1 MDRSEEYN
9 MKNDKE
15 YSKKVEAKEITDALN
30 VELIKRRTK
39 ILSVYN

>member
-1 MDRSEEYN
+1 

-15 YSKKVEAKEITDALN
+15 YSKKVETKEITDALN